1 MGNSSSIV
9 QEEVYDIVCDVCE
22 TTCEVIT
29 ENDFETPSYCPFCG
43 SVVGEL
49 DV

>member
-1 MGNSSSIV
+1 M
-9 QEEVYDIVCDVCE
+9 EEQVYDIACDVCE

-29 ENDFETPSYCPFCG
+29 QNDFETPAYCPFCG
-43 SVVGEL
+43 STVEIE